1 MNLALKCFSQVYKT
15 GKLVSFSKNAMEVC
29 YKTVVQH
36 HQVGLEDEA
45 QTAMLHNIVCHFE
58 K

>member
-29 YKTVVQH
+29 YMTVVQH

>member
-1 MNLALKCFSQVYKT
+1 MNSALKYFSQVYKT

-29 YKTVVQH
+29 YKTVVQQ

-45 QTAMLHNIVCHFE
+45 QTAVLTT
-58 K
+58 